1 MTSTLESERSIE
13 TPISVVSCPLEYE
26 TVVYGI
32 TVLLVIEI
40 DYRIFLFIW
49 TVSKLPLILM
59 MESSLLWHT
68 DLFSSILHI
77 MDPLQNFKFHFMF
90 IFQCL
95 YSSLQS
101 ITQIPPVIIGL
112 TEILSLFDL
121 LQFEIH
127 LDRTVFAVNDIVTG
141 WIRIISV
148 KRSLLGMTLRLRM
161 TESTTLESKISSH
174 FLTRSRWSERTY
186 STVHT
191 PRSY

>member
-1 MTSTLESERSIE
+1 M
-13 TPISVVSCPLEYE
+13 
-26 TVVYGI
+26 
-32 TVLLVIEI
+32 
-40 DYRIFLFIW
+40 
-49 TVSKLPLILM
+49 
-59 MESSLLWHT
+59 
-68 DLFSSILHI
+68 
-77 MDPLQNFKFHFMF
+77 
-90 IFQCL
+90 
-95 YSSLQS
+95 
-101 ITQIPPVIIGL
+101 IIGL